1 MTFHGIVMINLMAA
15 VLVLWVLN
23 LVRRGRLYVGYG
35 VLFIVVSV
43 STAVIVSV
51 PELLML
57 VTRLVGAV
65 YPVSALT
72 LLAFGFIAFMFV
84 YILTQLTIVSN
95 RLATVVQELALRQAK
110 EQAETVNRSQ

>member
-1 MTFHGIVMINLMAA
+1 MTLHGIVMINLMAA
-15 VLVLWVLN
+15 VLVVWVLN

-35 VLFIVVSV
+35 VLFVVVSA

-51 PELLML
+51 PKLLLL

-72 LLAFGFIAFMFV
+72 LLAFGFIALMFV

-95 RLATVVQELALRQAK
+95 RLATVVQELALRQA
-110 EQAETVNRSQ
+110 EESRLVNRSE